1 MSKRRKLEWTFYK
14 RWNTLS
20 HNFDGDTTR
29 SFNILPS
36 LKIFYDS
43 QGFIEFGGEIDNE
56 WCKELSIHFEFLT
69 LSFTLRFWW
78 NFYIK

>member
-1 MSKRRKLEWTFYK
+1 MSEKRKLEWAFYK

-20 HNFDGDTTR
+20 HSFDGDTTR

-36 LKIFYDS
+36 LEIFYNS

-56 WCKELSIHFEFLT
+56 WCKELSIYFEFLF

-78 NFYIK
+78 DFYIK